1 MKRLNLVTGGG
12 GFIGSHVAQALHE
25 HGEAVRVLDIA
36 GGAGLPDSI
45 EIIKG
50 SILDPALLRRA
61 FRGVDRVYH
70 LAGDPN
76 LWNRDARAFERIN
89 HLGTCRVL
97 EAAVR
102 AGVQRFV
109 HTSTETVLKSVRSA
123 GAAGPTDE
131 AASLSLADMA
141 GPYCRF
147 KFLAEQEAL
156 QAARTG
162 LPLVVA
168 NPTMPVGPG
177 DRHLTPPSRMLL
189 GFLNGSAPAYL
200 DCIFNLVDVRD
211 AALGHLRAADF
222 GRPGERYILGGHN
235 IQLSQLLRIL
245 ADVTGIAMPNRRI
258 PYGAAIAI
266 AFVSEAIARLTKRP
280 PVAPVTGVRLA
291 RTPSAFDCSKA
302 IETLGLPRTPLR
314 SSLVDAIL
322 DFARRGL
329 LRRPLEAL
337 VPRLQ
342 ERWT

>member
-12 GFIGSHVAQALHE
+12 GFIGSHVAQSLHD

-36 GGAGLPDSI
+36 GAAGLPDSI
-45 EIIKG
+45 EVITG
-50 SILDPALLRRA
+50 SILDPSLLRHA
-61 FRGVDRVYH
+61 FAGVDRVYH

-89 HLGTCRVL
+89 HLGTCRVI
-97 EAAVR
+97 EAAMR
-102 AGVQRFV
+102 AGVDRFV
-109 HTSTETVLKSVRSA
+109 HTSTETVLKSVRSV
-123 GAAGPTDE
+123 GTVGPTDE

-141 GPYCRF
+141 GPYCRS

-156 QAARTG
+156 RAARTG
-162 LPLVVA
+162 LPLVVV

-200 DCIFNLVDVRD
+200 DCVLNLVDVRD

-222 GRPGERYILGGHN
+222 GQPGERYILGGEN
-235 IQLSQLLRIL
+235 IQLSRLLRML
-245 ADVTGIAMPNRRI
+245 ADITGIAMPSRRV
-258 PYGAAIAI
+258 PYGAAIAV
-266 AFVSEAIARLTKRP
+266 AFVSEAIARLTRRP

-291 RTPSAFDCSKA
+291 RTPAAFDCSKA
-302 IETLGLPRTPLR
+302 IETLGLPRTPMR
-314 SSLVDAIL
+314 SSLIDAIL
-322 DFARRGL
+322 DFAHRGL
-329 LRRPLEAL
+329 LRRRLDAP